1 MIEATE
7 QSFAQDVEQSQGV
20 VLADF
25 LATWCG
31 PCQQLRPLL
40 LQLEQARPDVKI
52 VGVDFDKAPNV
63 AVKYGVRS
71 LPTLILF
78 RDGKAVGQRT
88 GNPGSLSQLQG
99 MIDGAL
105 SRG

>member
-7 QSFAQDVEQSQGV
+7 QSFEQQVEQSSGV
-20 VLADF
+20 VLVDF
-25 LATWCG
+25 HATWCG
-31 PCQQLRPLL
+31 PCQQLRPILGE
-40 LQLEQARPDVKI
+40 LEQTRPDIQI

-63 AVKYGVRS
+63 AVKYCVRS
-71 LPTLILF
+71 LPTLVLF
-78 RDGKAVGQRT
+78 KDGKPVGQRT
-88 GNPGSLSQLQG
+88 GNPGSLGQLQG